1 MIILYFL
8 GQAPGHFF
16 KISANIRKVPLG
28 RRVLIR
34 NHQPALIPL
43 FLLILVFSLSP
54 LIKKVRKEGEG
65 RLVDIMAQGVS
76 SFWRE
81 GAD

>member
-1 MIILYFL
+1 M
-8 GQAPGHFF
+8 
-16 KISANIRKVPLG
+16 
-28 RRVLIR
+28 LIR

-65 RLVDIMAQGVS
+65 RLVDIMAQGVG